1 LSGAA
6 TWRPFLLSV
15 SLREDF
21 RRNVEIK
28 KRNMKYLTIEK
39 IQAQLRLTDEQVELE
54 RDFLTDL
61 GDGAEEMVM
70 NACARSYENIM
81 EEYGRVPQS
90 LVNATKM
97 LVALG
102 YQQRE
107 VVSQQ
112 NMYAVPYSFELAVKP
127 YMRLADNS
135 ETNNNN
141 GYGRQHCNF

>member
-1 LSGAA
+1 
-6 TWRPFLLSV
+6 
-15 SLREDF
+15 
-21 RRNVEIK
+21 
-28 KRNMKYLTIEK
+28 MKYLTIEK

-70 NACARSYENIM
+70 NACARSYENII

-112 NMYAVPYSFELAVKP
+112 NMYAVPYSFELAVKH

-135 ETNNNN
+135 ETNNTN
-141 GYGRQHCNF
+141 GYGRQHCNL

>member
-1 LSGAA
+1 M
-6 TWRPFLLSV
+6 LSV

-21 RRNVEIK
+21 GRNVEIK
-28 KRNMKYLTIEK
+28 IRNMKYLTIEK

-141 GYGRQHCNF
+141 GYGRQHCNL

>member
-1 LSGAA
+1 
-6 TWRPFLLSV
+6 
-15 SLREDF
+15 
-21 RRNVEIK
+21 
-28 KRNMKYLTIEK
+28 MKYLTIEK

-54 RDFLTDL
+54 RDFLIDL

-81 EEYGRVPQS
+81 EEYGRMPQS

-127 YMRLADNS
+127 YMRLASKEDNEQS
-135 ETNNNN
+135 NNTR
-141 GYGRQHCNF
+141 YGCKNL